1 MLRLADNYTRDPKAN
16 DLLRH
21 FMNDRLIELIIHD
34 IEWASEKDYLSVSPQ
49 DQTFQDNIHFYFPD
63 HLNRQEAAGIF
74 LDLLKALKS
83 KDEWIPNLYEEY
95 ALHAVIQSEI
105 HSCEDRGQSTA
116 KSMPDAARKYVK
128 EIFRA
133 EYLED
138 GEPDEM
144 DPDLRLA
151 RFEDLYDY
159 DEYCTFNMDYSMLDH
174 MTEEEIKASHNKK
187 NQ

>member
-1 MLRLADNYTRDPKAN
+1 M
-16 DLLRH
+16 
-21 FMNDRLIELIIHD
+21 
-34 IEWASEKDYLSVSPQ
+34 
-49 DQTFQDNIHFYFPD
+49 
-63 HLNRQEAAGIF
+63 
-74 LDLLKALKS
+74 
-83 KDEWIPNLYEEY
+83 
-95 ALHAVIQSEI
+95 IQSEI

>member
-1 MLRLADNYTRDPKAN
+1 MAKFAGKAQRAAVDFAVQDYPAAD
-16 DLLRH
+16 
-21 FMNDRLIELIIHD
+21 
-34 IEWASEKDYLSVSPQ
+34 
-49 DQTFQDNIHFYFPD
+49 
-63 HLNRQEAAGIF
+63 
-74 LDLLKALKS
+74 
-83 KDEWIPNLYEEY
+83 
-95 ALHAVIQSEI
+95 AV
-105 HSCEDRGQSTA
+105 G
-116 KSMPDAARKYVK
+116 
-128 EIFRA
+128 
-133 EYLED
+133 D

>member
-1 MLRLADNYTRDPKAN
+1 MLKLADNYTRDSKAN

-21 FMNDRLIELIIHD
+21 FINDRLIELIVHD
-34 IEWASEKDYLSVSPQ
+34 IEWASGKDYLSVSPL
-49 DQTFQDNIHFYFPD
+49 DRDFQD
-63 HLNRQEAAGIF
+63 HLSRQDAAGIF

-105 HSCEDRGQSTA
+105 HNCEDRGQSTA
-116 KSMPDAARKYVK
+116 KSMPDAARKYIK
-128 EIFRA
+128 EIFHV

-174 MTEEEIKASHNKK
+174 MTEEEIKTSR
-187 NQ
+187 NQKINELT